1 MTDIRIINHTNLA
14 GVWTDWLLLKN
25 GILDTT
31 EELVNVVKVALLT
44 DSLSD
49 IEEILPDPDST
60 DRRGWWGDLDA
71 ETIWTGWPIGCK
83 CWLLKRAKINP
94 AEASEGSTLVR
105 AETYVRQA
113 LQPMIDQMI
122 CTAIDVSVTRIGK
135 ERIDVLVTVYRGP
148 QADIQLQF
156 QNLWTDMRE

>member
-1 MTDIRIINHTNLA
+1 LA

-60 DRRGWWGDLDA
+60 DRRGWWGDSFPPVDGHL
-71 ETIWTGWPIGCK
+71 TGS
-83 CWLLKRAKINP
+83 R
-94 AEASEGSTLVR
+94 
-105 AETYVRQA
+105 
-113 LQPMIDQMI
+113 
-122 CTAIDVSVTRIGK
+122 
-135 ERIDVLVTVYRGP
+135 
-148 QADIQLQF
+148 
-156 QNLWTDMRE
+156 LWTLAREKQTEAVVERARGLLALEGCPDLRQQSPRPRTRLDRIERRLDLMHAERQFVRRLTKPP